1 MTTGCF
7 VIKHPVFAFFWCKW
21 KGFSLKEMFPES
33 TNRELMVRSKSTASL
48 YFAMFSRKLITARL
62 NSPSFCK
69 FYFPNPFTFDYN
81 MPQEGDREKHLL
93 PLCHQPCGLGRKDW
107 ACLNIYRCHSFRLM
121 FGFGQAITAGC
132 RQKEQVAHL
141 GKASLS
147 VLQL

>member
-7 VIKHPVFAFFWCKW
+7 VIKHPVLHFPGVSGRVIVK
-21 KGFSLKEMFPES
+21 KMFLES
-33 TNRELMVRSKSTASL
+33 TNRELTVRSKSTASL
-48 YFAMFSRKLITARL
+48 CFAMFSRKLITARL

-107 ACLNIYRCHSFRLM
+107 ACLSYLSLPLLPPYVRLW
-121 FGFGQAITAGC
+121 
-132 RQKEQVAHL
+132 
-141 GKASLS
+141 ASHHGRL
-147 VLQL
+147 

>member
-7 VIKHPVFAFFWCKW
+7 VIKHPVLHFPGVSGRVIVKKKCFWNQPIGNWRLEVNPPLPCI
-21 KGFSLKEMFPES
+21 
-33 TNRELMVRSKSTASL
+33 
-48 YFAMFSRKLITARL
+48 SRCFQEGSSQLAWA
-62 NSPSFCK
+62 PSFCK

-107 ACLNIYRCHSFRLM
+107 ACLSIYRCHSFRLM
-121 FGFGQAITAGC
+121 FGFGQTITAGC
-132 RQKEQVAHL
+132 RQKEQVVHL

-147 VLQL
+147 GHQL